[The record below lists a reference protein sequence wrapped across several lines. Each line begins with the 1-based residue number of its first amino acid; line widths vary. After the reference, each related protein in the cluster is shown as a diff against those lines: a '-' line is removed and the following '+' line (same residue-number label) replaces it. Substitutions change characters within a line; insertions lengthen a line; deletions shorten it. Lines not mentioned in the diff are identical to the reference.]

1 MIISSKEILIEN
13 IYKKYL
19 TSKKKKIIVSI
30 SGLSRSGK
38 TTLSNEISSFLDKKS
53 VYNEIMSLDS
63 WIIDHRERKKN
74 STVLER
80 YEMNNIDDSISKAVN
95 GFLVKCPKYESES
108 RRRIKH
114 EYSKLIKIDKG
125 VLIIEGVIS
134 LVKTSFYKFSDFKI
148 FIEIK
153 DSLRI
158 KRLINFYRNK
168 KKLNKI
174 QYKKIILSREFEE
187 KKIIINS
194 KKNSNY
200 ILNL

>member
-1 MIISSKEILIEN
+1 
-13 IYKKYL
+13 
-19 TSKKKKIIVSI
+19 
-30 SGLSRSGK
+30 
-38 TTLSNEISSFLDKKS
+38 
-53 VYNEIMSLDS
+53 
-63 WIIDHRERKKN
+63 
-74 STVLER
+74 
-80 YEMNNIDDSISKAVN
+80 MNNIDDSISKAVN

-158 KRLINFYRNK
+158 KRLINFYRDK

-174 QYKKIILSREFEE
+174 QYKKIILSRELEE

-200 ILNL
+200 ILSL

>member
-53 VYNEIMSLDS
+53 VCNEIMSLDS